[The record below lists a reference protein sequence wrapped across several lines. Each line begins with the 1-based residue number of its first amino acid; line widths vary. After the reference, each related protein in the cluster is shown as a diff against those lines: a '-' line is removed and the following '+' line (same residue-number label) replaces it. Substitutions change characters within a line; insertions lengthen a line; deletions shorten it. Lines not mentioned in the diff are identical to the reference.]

1 MVDTGY
7 LYSKNNKRLFIN
19 LSLGCA
25 SSCSYC
31 YLDKLGFS
39 NGQYNLDAKT
49 SDEIKSMINGLNVEV
64 NENTL
69 ISFGCYSECFSDAT
83 KYEVVKL
90 IEHFIHSGNVVQVST
105 KKSIDFSMLESALS
119 SVKHYGQFVIFT
131 SCSTISRHD
140 EYEGDTDEVNMR
152 FKNFEHISEVPVVLY
167 IKPVIEGVT
176 IEDIDEYVK
185 YIKMY
190 GIKDVVVGSIF
201 DSKGF
206 GEKIPMSSEN
216 IYYHPCS
223 DEDIIIDAL
232 SKYARVSKRSTKVL
246 ELYNSREL

>member
-119 SVKHYGQFVIFT
+119 YVKYYGQFVIFT

-140 EYEGDTDEVNMR
+140 EFEGDTDEVKMR
-152 FKNFEHISEVPVVLY
+152 FKNFKHISEVPVVLY

-176 IEDIDEYVK
+176 IKDINEYIE

-216 IYYHPCS
+216 MYYHPCN
-223 DEDIIIDAL
+223 DEDIIIDEL
-232 SKYARVSKRSTKVL
+232 SKYARVSKKSTKVL
-246 ELYNSREL
+246 ELYNSKML

>member
-49 SDEIKSMINGLNVEV
+49 SDEIKSMINDLNVEV

-105 KKSIDFSMLESALS
+105 KKEIDFSLLESALS
-119 SVKHYGQFVIFT
+119 YVKYYGQFVIFT

-140 EYEGDTDEVNMR
+140 EFERDTDEVKMR
-152 FKNFEHISEVPVVLY
+152 FKNFKHISEVPVVLY
-167 IKPVIEGVT
+167 IKPVVEGVT
-176 IEDIDEYVK
+176 IKDINEYIE

-216 IYYHPCS
+216 MYYRPCN
-223 DEDIIIDAL
+223 DEDIIADAL
-232 SKYARVSKRSTKVL
+232 SKYARVSKKSTKVL
-246 ELYNSREL
+246 ELYNSKML